1 MKLKVC
7 GLSTDA
13 DVKTCIANNVN
24 YCGFILNFP
33 KSHRYISF
41 SKAYELTSIDKKN
54 SEYVG
59 VLVDPTEQEMRKFS
73 SLNLDYFQLYGEY
86 TDKEIKNIKHKF
98 NKKVITSIQVKKR
111 EDIDNYF
118 RVKNESDIILWDSSG
133 YEKSLK
139 WNYEWIRGISIN
151 CKKMIAGN
159 IVINDLK
166 KLIGLA
172 DIIDVSGSLETNKVK
187 DKVKIKSF
195 VDEMNKIKNAN

>member
-7 GLSTDA
+7 GISNPIE
-13 DVKTCIANNVN
+13 VETCIKNDVN
-24 YCGFILNFP
+24 FCGFILNYT
-33 KSHRYISF
+33 KSHRYITF
-41 SKAYELTSIDKKN
+41 ERAKDLLNISKKKVQC
-54 SEYVG
+54 VG
-59 VLVDPTEQEMRKFS
+59 VLVNPSNDELEKYSKLDF
-73 SLNLDYFQLYGEY
+73 DYFQLYGEY

-111 EDIDNYF
+111 EDIDNYL

-195 VDEMNKIKNAN
+195 IDEMNKIKNAN